1 MNCPIQIS
9 ARLLPAVKIG
19 DSWLSFE
26 PVAKVFYLDTPD
38 GDYVL
43 TGFRFPENTSIEET
57 LSTCLAFMMAA
68 AEAQDAADAGRF
80 CDYNDD
86 IFPLDIMRWCQE
98 NASEIGCVQY
108 ELEDYKC

>member
-1 MNCPIQIS
+1 MMNCPIQIS

-43 TGFRFPENTSIEET
+43 TGFRFYGNTSIEA
-57 LSTCLAFMMAA
+57 LSTCLSFMMAA

-80 CDYNDD
+80 SDYNDD
-86 IFPLDIMRWCQE
+86 IFPLDIMRWCQK
-98 NASEIGCVQY
+98 NASEFGWVQY
-108 ELEDYKC
+108 ELGNYK

>member
-1 MNCPIQIS
+1 MNCPIQT
-9 ARLLPAVKIG
+9 RPRMLLAVKIG

-38 GDYVL
+38 GDYAI
-43 TGFRFPENTSIEET
+43 TGFGFPEPPTTEEA

-98 NASEIGCVQY
+98 NASEIGGMQY
-108 ELEDYKC
+108 ELEDYK

>member
-1 MNCPIQIS
+1 MMNCPIQIS

-43 TGFRFPENTSIEET
+43 TGFRFYGNTSIEA

-68 AEAQDAADAGRF
+68 AEALDAADAGRF

-98 NASEIGCVQY
+98 NASEIGGMQY
-108 ELEDYKC
+108 ELEDYK

>member
-43 TGFRFPENTSIEET
+43 TGFRFYGNTSIEA
-57 LSTCLAFMMAA
+57 LSTCLVFMMAA
-68 AEAQDAADAGRF
+68 AEAQNAVDAGRF
-80 CDYNDD
+80 SDNAG
-86 IFPLDIMRWCQE
+86 IFSPDIMRWCQE
-98 NASEIGCVQY
+98 SASEIGCMQY
-108 ELEDYKC
+108 ELGNYK

>member
-1 MNCPIQIS
+1 MMNCPIQIS

-43 TGFRFPENTSIEET
+43 TGFRFYGNTSIEA

-68 AEAQDAADAGRF
+68 AEAQDAVDAGRF
-80 CDYNDD
+80 SDNAN

-98 NASEIGCVQY
+98 SASEIGCVQY
-108 ELEDYKC
+108 ELEDYE